1 MPSGIVSN
9 PQSLSADDL
18 LYLAHPAFFPGAFK
32 SQPLLGLDS
41 GTASVR
47 SVASSKYSLHDF
59 DYNPYAENAITP
71 DPFPSAYEF
80 DFARNVRLREVE
92 GDGQSSMFPVSSGSL
107 NDCCDALQPPLSDV
121 EKEQENPTI
130 PRYHL
135 PTDHEE
141 IRKLAMEGRRRT
153 LVRFGEDPE
162 KPLAVPHQV
171 IHSRIDLPSYLNKH
185 KMQRS
190 QSSNT
195 HFGIRRRIAD
205 PLEHRNTFNIP
216 TQAAGSF
223 SEEAPASAATPS
235 TETTTLGLLRRG
247 TKRVKGIF
255 KSSKPANG
263 NDD

>member
-1 MPSGIVSN
+1 MPS
-9 PQSLSADDL
+9 
-18 LYLAHPAFFPGAFK
+18 AHPAFFPEAFK

-47 SVASSKYSLHDF
+47 SVASSKYSLHDL
-59 DYNPYAENAITP
+59 DYDPYAENAITP

-80 DFARNVRLREVE
+80 DFARNARSREFE
-92 GDGQSSMFPVSSGSL
+92 GGSQSPLFSVSSVSL
-107 NDCCDALQPPLSDV
+107 DDGCGALQPPLSNV
-121 EKEQENPTI
+121 EEQENPTP
-130 PRYHL
+130 PRDHL
-135 PTDHEE
+135 PTDREE

-153 LVRFGEDPE
+153 LVRFGEDPD

-171 IHSRIDLPSYLNKH
+171 IHSRIDLPSHLNKH

-195 HFGIRRRIAD
+195 QFGIRRRIAD
-205 PLEHRNTFNIP
+205 TLEHRNTCNVP

-223 SEEAPASAATPS
+223 SEEAPASATTPS
-235 TETTTLGLLRRG
+235 TETSTLGLLRRG
-247 TKRVKGIF
+247 TKRVKRIF
-255 KSSKPANG
+255 KFSKPTNG